1 MTRLLLAVLAFLAC
15 GTPKA
20 AMIDRPITFLPGI
33 PSRVQLVSVTGLKKT
48 DQQPAP
54 THCVVA
60 GTVWDPGCQDT
71 ILPLPGVSV
80 CELGTNRRAVTDA
93 AGRYRLDSI
102 PAGPIALE
110 ASFIGYSTA
119 VLELELDPGDSATV
133 NFKMGPLRLLER

>member
-33 PSRVQLVSVTGLKKT
+33 PSRVQLVSVTALKKT

-60 GTVWDPGCQDT
+60 GRVWDAGNADT
-71 ILPLPGVSV
+71 IIPLPAAHVREIGTGRDVS
-80 CELGTNRRAVTDA
+80 TDA

-110 ASFIGYSTA
+110 ASFIGYSIA

-133 NFKMGPLRLLER
+133 NFRMGAFIEQ